1 MIIIHIMLE
10 FYCLVFFGCSVAIF
24 KRGVVSVSQF
34 FKGSDGRYWLTILS
48 KKARF
53 TVILWRRHVVER

>member
-48 KKARF
+48 LVSFLKGVMVA
-53 TVILWRRHVVER
+53 IG